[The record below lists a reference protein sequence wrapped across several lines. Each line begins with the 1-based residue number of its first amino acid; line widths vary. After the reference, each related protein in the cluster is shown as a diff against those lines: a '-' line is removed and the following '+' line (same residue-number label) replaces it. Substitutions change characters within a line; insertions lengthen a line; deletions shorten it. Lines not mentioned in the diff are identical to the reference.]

1 MRKDVLSNP
10 VRYFFNGKRNNRQ
23 ECIFIAVLISCTDQA
38 KKEAHTLRSSA
49 ETSVSNAD
57 SVVVVTAVLIRQE
70 APCYLLPYKEAR
82 REQTTE

>member
-1 MRKDVLSNP
+1 MESGIIDKNASSSLFLYHVQIKL
-10 VRYFFNGKRNNRQ
+10 
-23 ECIFIAVLISCTDQA
+23 

-57 SVVVVTAVLIRQE
+57 SVEVVTAVLIRQE
-70 APCYLLPYKEAR
+70 APCYLLPNKEAR